1 MASGNRK
8 KSVRVVPR
16 WVVVGGILVIMGIV
30 VYGLARIV
38 VPMRHAADTQRT
50 ESSFG
55 AVSGADRDGGRG
67 RGPLGFVRRLFGGG
81 PDDMSAVETAEVV
94 FLDAEERIDASG
106 SIIAFQSGEVY
117 WETTGTVANVMVQVG
132 DHVRVGDVLLD
143 LDPLTVP
150 QNVIM
155 AQSDLISARQALDD
169 LLNPTVLQITEA
181 QQDVMEAKDILEELR
196 EPSALAIANA
206 QWNVVDAQEE
216 LDQLQDPTALS
227 LANAQQSVVDAQ
239 EELDRLHDP
248 TALSLANAQQ
258 AVADAQEALSDLTNP
273 GIAQIA
279 AAEQRVATALEVL
292 RDQQEVLDELLD
304 PDLDV
309 LQDAVRDAEFELTRA
324 GQDAELTDIGSA
336 TSSLENAQDAFETAN
351 EMLLSVQ
358 KALDG
363 CKVHKLEQEDGRDYM
378 QLTVSEEILH
388 GGFTYLEGSLYEV
401 FEETGQTMLDTYGS
415 VVTRQTYRV
424 CSLDRSVTVDGVTR
438 TLVEAEEDVVAAEDR
453 VREAELH
460 LQSTRMSNTTA
471 LDVATED
478 LQDARESLDDAIAG
492 PDPIDLAVA
501 EAGVEDA
508 AGNLVDAK
516 EQLEQLL
523 DPQPEDIA
531 VAAGKLDDAKE
542 QLEQLLDPQPEDIAV
557 AEARLSDEQEHLQE
571 LLNGPDQDDIA
582 AAEARVTAAEATLS
596 SLRATAPFNGQIL
609 AVNYLPGDTTEQSKS
624 AVRLANMDQLRVE
637 VSVDE
642 TEVNGIKVG
651 QSAKLTFDALPE
663 SEVPGDV
670 THVAPYGETVQGL
683 VRYPVTVTLR
693 DTKPEILLGMTAN
706 VQIVTEVLEDALAVP
721 IDAIQYDDEG
731 EYVMLFNGLGKD
743 QTRVAVKS
751 GVIQGD
757 QVVVIGELLPRQK
770 VVIFI
775 PKPTESGSPFGG

>member
-1 MASGNRK
+1 
-8 KSVRVVPR
+8 
-16 WVVVGGILVIMGIV
+16 
-30 VYGLARIV
+30 
-38 VPMRHAADTQRT
+38 
-50 ESSFG
+50 
-55 AVSGADRDGGRG
+55 
-67 RGPLGFVRRLFGGG
+67 
-81 PDDMSAVETAEVV
+81 MSAAETAEVV

-206 QWNVVDAQEE
+206 QWSVVDAQEE

-531 VAAGKLDDAKE
+531 VAAGKLDDAK
-542 QLEQLLDPQPEDIAV
+542 
-557 AEARLSDEQEHLQE
+557 
-571 LLNGPDQDDIA
+571 
-582 AAEARVTAAEATLS
+582 
-596 SLRATAPFNGQIL
+596 
-609 AVNYLPGDTTEQSKS
+609 
-624 AVRLANMDQLRVE
+624 
-637 VSVDE
+637 
-642 TEVNGIKVG
+642 
-651 QSAKLTFDALPE
+651 
-663 SEVPGDV
+663 
-670 THVAPYGETVQGL
+670 
-683 VRYPVTVTLR
+683 
-693 DTKPEILLGMTAN
+693 
-706 VQIVTEVLEDALAVP
+706 
-721 IDAIQYDDEG
+721 
-731 EYVMLFNGLGKD
+731 
-743 QTRVAVKS
+743 
-751 GVIQGD
+751 
-757 QVVVIGELLPRQK
+757 
-770 VVIFI
+770 
-775 PKPTESGSPFGG
+775 